1 MFETNASTDSAIR
14 ANLSVGLL
22 DLLNRDGM
30 HAASGAL
37 SGSSL
42 YSGRP
47 ETDLSRKGIA
57 NYAKNRIDASCV
69 DENNYVFKFSIPG
82 LLLRKT
88 QSFTIF

>member
-47 ETDLSRKGIA
+47 EIDLSRKGIA
-57 NYAKNRIDASCV
+57 NYAKKQLPYGKIHTASRTASYWT
-69 DENNYVFKFSIPG
+69 NFITFVFCPAG
-82 LLLRKT
+82 
-88 QSFTIF
+88 